1 MKASELLTNITVL
14 EWHCDPNMELTGLCF
29 DSRKAAPGTAF
40 VAVRGFATDG
50 HRFIPA
56 AAEQGAALVIAE
68 EAPACDVPYVLVE
81 NSRRVLAQ
89 ASENFY
95 DHPQRKL
102 KMIGV
107 TGTNGKTTTT
117 HLLKTVLEQA
127 GHKCGLIGTNGVQIG
142 AQFIPGQRT
151 TPESCDLYRLL
162 DEMVRAG
169 CSHVLMEVSS
179 HSLVLDRVYGI
190 TFDVAAFTNL
200 TQDHLDFHGDME
212 HYYQAKAML
221 FDRCRVGVI
230 NGDDVYGQRL
240 LRERPGQGLFTYSA
254 EKDEATLTAKNILLR
269 PDRVQFE
276 AVCGSDIARVRL
288 GIPGKFSVYNALTVI
303 GCCLCLGLDLTDIAL
318 GLAQAKGVLG
328 RAEVVPTETDYTIL
342 IDYAHTPDSMEKILR
357 ATRPG
362 TPGRLIAL
370 FGAGGDRDAT
380 KRPIMGKVGASMADI
395 CVITSD
401 NPRSEDPQSIID
413 QVMAGAK
420 GHGAAL
426 HMVPD
431 RREAIAYAMN
441 LAKAGDTLLLLG
453 KGHET
458 YQEIDGKQL
467 HLDEREEVARILMEQ
482 KQ

>member
-1 MKASELLTNITVL
+1 MKVSDVLKNVAVL
-14 EWHCDPNMELTGLCF
+14 EWHCDSSLEITGICF
-29 DSRKAAPGTAF
+29 DSRKVSPGTAF

-56 AAEQGAALVIAE
+56 AVAQGAALVIAE
-68 EAPACDVPYVLVE
+68 EVPACDVPYVLVK

-89 ASENFY
+89 VSDNFY

-117 HLLKTVLEQA
+117 YLLKTVLEHA
-127 GHKCGLIGTNGVQIG
+127 GYKCGLIGTNGVQIG
-142 AQFIPGQRT
+142 DVFIPGQRT

-162 DEMVRAG
+162 HEMVQAG

-190 TFDVAAFTNL
+190 TYDVAAFTNL
-200 TQDHLDFHGDME
+200 TQDHLDFHKDME

-230 NGDDVYGQRL
+230 NGDDVYGHRL
-240 LRERPGQGLFTYSA
+240 LRERPKQGLFTYSA
-254 EKDEATLTAKNILLR
+254 EKDEATLTAKNILLK

-303 GCCLCLGLDLTDIAL
+303 SCCLCLGMDLTDIAL
-318 GLAQAKGVLG
+318 GLAEAKGVLG
-328 RAEVVPTETDYTIL
+328 RAEVVPADVDYTIL

-370 FGAGGDRDAT
+370 FGAGGDRDAG
-380 KRPIMGKVGASMADI
+380 KRPIMGKVGATMADI

-401 NPRSEDPQSIID
+401 NPRSEDPQTIID
-413 QVMAGAK
+413 QVMEGAR
-420 GHGAAL
+420 GYSAEL

-431 RREAIAYAMN
+431 RREAIAYAMA

-458 YQEIDGKQL
+458 YQEIGGKQL

-482 KQ
+482 KK

>member
-1 MKASELLTNITVL
+1 MKVSDLLKDITVL
-14 EWHCDPNMELTGLCF
+14 DWHCDPDLEITDLCF
-29 DSRKAAPGTAF
+29 DSRRASPGAAF
-40 VAVRGFATDG
+40 VAVRGFAADG

-56 AAEQGAALVIAE
+56 ARAQGAVLAVAE
-68 EAPACDVPYVLVE
+68 EAPDCDIPYVLVQ

-89 ASENFY
+89 ASANFY
-95 DHPQRKL
+95 GHPQKKL
-102 KMIGV
+102 KMVGI

-142 AQFIPGQRT
+142 DRHIPGQRT
-151 TPESCDLYRLL
+151 TPESCDLFRLL

-179 HSLVLDRVYGI
+179 HSLVLDRVCGI
-190 TFDVAAFTNL
+190 IFDVAAFTNL
-200 TQDHLDFHGDME
+200 TQDHLDFHKDME

-230 NGDDVYGQRL
+230 NADDVYGQRL
-240 LRERPGQGLFTYSA
+240 LRERPGQGLFTCSA
-254 EKDEATLTAKNILLR
+254 EKDDATLTAKNILLR

-276 AVCGSDIARVRL
+276 AVCGSDIARIRL
-288 GIPGKFSVYNALTVI
+288 GIPGRFSVYNALTVI
-303 GCCLCLGLDLTDIAL
+303 ACGLCLGLDLTHIAL
-318 GLAQAKGVLG
+318 GLAEAEGVLG
-328 RAEVVPTETDYTIL
+328 RAEVVPADTDYTIL

-362 TPGRLIAL
+362 TPGRMIAL
-370 FGAGGDRDAT
+370 FGAGGDRDAS
-380 KRPIMGKVGASMADI
+380 KRPIMGRVGASLADI

-401 NPRSEDPQSIID
+401 NPRSEDPQTIID
-413 QVMAGAK
+413 QVMEGAR
-420 GHGAAL
+420 GQSAEL

-431 RREAIAYAMN
+431 RREAIAYAMA

-458 YQEIDGKQL
+458 YQEIGGMKL
-467 HLDEREEVARILMEQ
+467 HLDEREEVARILAEQ
-482 KQ
+482 KK

>member
-1 MKASELLTNITVL
+1 MKVSKLFEQIPVL
-14 EWHCDPNMELTGLCF
+14 QWHCDPELEVSGVCF
-29 DSRKAAPGTAF
+29 DSRKAAPGCAF

-56 AAEQGAALVIAE
+56 ALEKGAGLIIAE

-89 ASENFY
+89 VSANFY
-95 DHPQRKL
+95 DHPEKKL
-102 KMIGV
+102 RMIGV

-117 HLLKTVLEQA
+117 HLLKTVLEHA
-127 GHKCGLIGTNGVQIG
+127 GHKCALIGTNGVKIG
-142 AQFIPGQRT
+142 DTHIPGQRT
-151 TPESCDLYRLL
+151 TPESCDLFRLL
-162 DEMVRAG
+162 DEMVQAG

-212 HYYQAKAML
+212 QYYQAKAIL
-221 FDRCRVGVI
+221 FDRCRVGVV
-230 NGDDVYGQRL
+230 NRDDAYGHRL
-240 LRERPGQGLFTYSA
+240 VQERPGKGMITCSML
-254 EKDEATLTAKNILLR
+254 EDEATLTAKNVLLK

-276 AVCGSDIARVRL
+276 AVCGSDIERVRL
-288 GIPGKFSVYNALTVI
+288 GIPGRFSVYNALTVI
-303 GCCLCLGLDLTDIAL
+303 GCALCLGLDLEEIAA
-318 GLAQAKGVLG
+318 GLACAEGVLG
-328 RAEVVPTETDYTIL
+328 RAEVVPTDTDYTVV

-380 KRPIMGKVGASMADI
+380 KRPIMGRVGAELADI
-395 CVITSD
+395 SVITSD

-413 QVMAGAK
+413 QVMEGAK
-420 GHGAAL
+420 GQKAQL

-431 RREAIAYAMN
+431 RREAIAFAMGM
-441 LAKAGDTLLLLG
+441 AKAGDTLLLLG

-458 YQEIDGKQL
+458 YQEIGGVQL
-467 HLDEREEVARILMEQ
+467 HLDEREEVARILKEQ
-482 KQ
+482 KK

>member
-1 MKASELLTNITVL
+1 MKASELLNNITVL
-14 EWHCDPNMELTGLCF
+14 EWHCDPNMEIAGVCF
-29 DSRKAAPGTAF
+29 DSRKAGSGTAF

-50 HRFIPA
+50 HRFISA
-56 AAEQGAALVIAE
+56 AAEQGASLVIAE
-68 EAPACDVPYVLVE
+68 EAPACSIPYVLVK

-89 ASENFY
+89 VSANFY
-95 DHPQRKL
+95 GHPQTKL
-102 KMIGV
+102 KMIGI

-142 AQFIPGQRT
+142 EKYIPGQRT

-162 DEMVRAG
+162 YEMVQAG

-190 TFDVAAFTNL
+190 TFDVVAFTNL
-200 TQDHLDFHGDME
+200 TQDHLDFHKDME

-221 FDRCRVGVI
+221 FDRCRVGVV
-230 NGDDVYGQRL
+230 NRDDVYGQRL
-240 LRERPGQGLFTYSA
+240 LRERPDQKLFTCSA
-254 EKDEATLTAKNILLR
+254 EKDEATLTAKNILLK

-288 GIPGKFSVYNALTVI
+288 GIPGQFSVYNALTVI
-303 GCCLCLGLDLTDIAL
+303 GCCLCLGMDLTEISM
-318 GLAQAKGVLG
+318 GLAAAKGVLG
-328 RAEVVPTETDYTIL
+328 RAEVVPADVDYTIL

-362 TPGRLIAL
+362 TSGRLIAL
-370 FGAGGDRDAT
+370 FGAGGDRDAA
-380 KRPIMGKVGASMADI
+380 KRPIMGKVGATMADI

-401 NPRSEDPQSIID
+401 NPRSEDPQAIID
-413 QVMAGAK
+413 QVMEGTR
-420 GHGAAL
+420 GHSAQL

-431 RREAIAYAMN
+431 RREAIAYAMS
-441 LAKAGDTLLLLG
+441 LAKAGDALLLLG

-458 YQEIDGKQL
+458 YQEINGTQL
-467 HLDEREEVARILMEQ
+467 HLDEREEVARILAEE
-482 KQ
+482 KK

>member
-1 MKASELLTNITVL
+1 MKVSDLLNAIEVL
-14 EWHCDPNMELTGLCF
+14 DWHCDANLEITGVCF

-50 HRFIPA
+50 HKFIPA
-56 AAEQGAALVIAE
+56 AEERGVALVIAE
-68 EAPACDVPYVLVE
+68 EAPACDVPYVLVK

-89 ASENFY
+89 VSANFY
-95 DHPQRKL
+95 DHPEKKL
-102 KMIGV
+102 KMIGI

-142 AQFIPGQRT
+142 DVFIPGQRT

-162 DEMVRAG
+162 SEMVQAG

-212 HYYQAKAML
+212 HYYKAKAML
-221 FDRCRVGVI
+221 FDRCRVGVV
-230 NGDDVYGQRL
+230 NDDDIYGHRL
-240 LRERPGQGLFTYSA
+240 LQEHAGKGLFAYSA
-254 EKDEATLTAKNILLR
+254 MHDEAALTAKNLVLK

-276 AVCGSDIARVRL
+276 AVCGSDIARIRL
-288 GIPGKFSVYNALTVI
+288 GIPGQFSVYNALTVI
-303 GCCLCLGLDLTDIAL
+303 GCCLCLGLSLDDIAL
-318 GLAQAKGVLG
+318 GLLQAKTVLG
-328 RAEVVPTETDYTIL
+328 RAEVVPADVDYTIL

-362 TPGRLIAL
+362 TPGKLIAL

-380 KRPIMGKVGASMADI
+380 KRPIMGSVGASLADI
-395 CVITSD
+395 CVVTSD
-401 NPRSEDPQSIID
+401 NPRSEDPQTIID
-413 QVMAGAK
+413 QIMEGAK
-420 GHGAAL
+420 GKQAEL

-431 RREAIAYAMN
+431 RREAIAFAMSI
-441 LAKAGDTLLLLG
+441 ARAGDTLLLLG

-458 YQEIDGKQL
+458 YQEISGTQF
-467 HLDEREEVARILMEQ
+467 HLDEREEVARILAEQ
-482 KQ
+482 KK